1 MGYDN
6 RDVEKAVL
14 KIARTPR
21 EEGETAFP
29 DLGTLLDAVEMA
41 RRTRGN
47 EEMARGQADW
57 ERAREEDAKAHPERY
72 VFFSEFGELL
82 KSLMAAV
89 EAKKAEEVR

>member
-1 MGYDN
+1 MGYDD

-41 RRTRGN
+41 RRTRRN
-47 EEMARGQADW
+47 EEMAQGQADW
-57 ERAREEDAKAHPERY
+57 ERAREEDAKAHPEHY
-72 VFFSEFGELL
+72 VFFPRFGELL
-82 KSLMAAV
+82 KTLTAAI
-89 EAKKAEEVR
+89 EAKKEEVR